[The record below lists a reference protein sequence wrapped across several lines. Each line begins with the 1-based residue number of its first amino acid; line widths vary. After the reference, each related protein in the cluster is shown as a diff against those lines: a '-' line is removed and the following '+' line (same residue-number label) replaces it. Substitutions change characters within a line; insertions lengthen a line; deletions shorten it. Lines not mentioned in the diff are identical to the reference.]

1 MPPLRF
7 FYNKS
12 KTNEEVMEYYKNNL
26 VDLFV
31 NMSESEGLPVSMME
45 AMSFGVPVIAPDVGG
60 IKEIVDENSGW
71 LLSCENCSAEFVE
84 VINTLNSLQKGDRII
99 LSLYAELQSERKTAE
114 TLGVSR
120 TAIRKY
126 IKKIK
131 QNFY

>member
-1 MPPLRF
+1 MEI
-7 FYNKS
+7 NK
-12 KTNEEVMEYYKNNL
+12 EELKNIMEDFTFDTASTEY
-26 VDLFV
+26 D
-31 NMSESEGLPVSMME
+31 
-45 AMSFGVPVIAPDVGG
+45 D
-60 IKEIVDENSGW
+60 
-71 LLSCENCSAEFVE
+71 EFVE